1 MRTLKVDF
9 ADGELHY
16 VFEESTALIDI
27 SKRSRSLNEAEAKKI
42 TKREASK
49 LLFIA
54 REE

>member
-1 MRTLKVDF
+1 MKELRTLKVDF

-16 VFEESTALIDI
+16 VFVESTALID
-27 SKRSRSLNEAEAKKI
+27 SSRSLNEAEAKKI

-49 LLFIA
+49 LLVIA